1 MLFTTTNA
9 STCWEWMSTVGY
21 VIITSCTH
29 LHHAGAQIVSCSSA
43 GVLVSC
49 TLQQRVR
56 VQVMHTAPAKEQR
69 VRVQVMHTAP
79 AKERYE
85 SFVQN
90 SSLVISMGGERAVS
104 RGLGGQAISSSMALL
119 LSVYP
124 TVVCFQYDK

>member
-1 MLFTTTNA
+1 
-9 STCWEWMSTVGY
+9 MSTVGY

-49 TLQQRVR
+49 TLQ
-56 VQVMHTAPAKEQR
+56 QR